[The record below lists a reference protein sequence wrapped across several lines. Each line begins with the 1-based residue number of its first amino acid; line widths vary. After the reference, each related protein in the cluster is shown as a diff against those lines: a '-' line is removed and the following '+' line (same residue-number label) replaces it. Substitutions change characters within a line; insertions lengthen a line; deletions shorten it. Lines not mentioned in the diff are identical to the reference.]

1 MKKFL
6 AFIFAFFAFLVYPA
20 HIKAA
25 SDLTYKSFDSHIT
38 INQDMSITV
47 QETVIV
53 DYLTYKHGIFRDIP
67 ERRIKVLSVKD
78 ENGQDYKYKVSGG
91 GVKEI
96 KIGDPDKTITGEHTY
111 IITYKLADAIKEF
124 SDHYELYWNVTGS
137 SWDGIIPSPE
147 VFIES
152 PYADITRIKCFAGV
166 VGTSYEDCSGST
178 SVSSAHFVSGIDT
191 GVGSDFTIVVGLAHD
206 NQFIMPTPTQ
216 RIINWFLDHWPYFA
230 AFLPLL
236 VPFYFW
242 IKKGRDERYVS
253 ENIYYEPSDTATRKV
268 GLFERKFIPLVYSP
282 IKGLTPAQV
291 GTIIDEKV
299 DIQDVVAEITELA
312 RLGYLKIKKIDKKWI
327 FGKVNYEFTNLK
339 KDSGRLA
346 DYQQIVLDGLFES
359 GDKVQLSD
367 LRNKF
372 YKNLKDFKDSL
383 YKNMASEGFFARNPE
398 SVRSIWLVIWL
409 VLIGIGF
416 FCVSWFAD
424 AYGDSVPVLLLI
436 LSSVFGFLFVRSMPR
451 RTPKG
456 YALYR
461 QIKGLKWYIEKGHW
475 KQEIAEKRLFVDEI
489 LPLAVSLGVV
499 SQLAHDMQVLKMVPP
514 SYISGSSMGTFS
526 SDLSS
531 FQSSTGKSLSS
542 SPSSSGSGF
551 SGGSSGGGGGGG
563 GGGGW

>member
-1 MKKFL
+1 MRKFL
-6 AFIFAFFAFLVYPA
+6 VFIAALAFFVIFSSG
-20 HIKAA
+20 IKAA
-25 SDLTYKSFDSHIT
+25 SDLDYKSFESEIT
-38 INQDMSITV
+38 INQDKSITV
-47 QETVIV
+47 QETVDV
-53 DYLTYKHGIFRDIP
+53 DYLVFKHGIFRDIP
-67 ERRIKVLSVKD
+67 ERRIRVLSVKD
-78 ENGQDYKYKVSGG
+78 QSGNDYKYKVSGG
-91 GVKEI
+91 AVKEI

-111 IITYKLADAIKEF
+111 VITYQLKDAVKEF
-124 SDHYELYWNVTGS
+124 PDHYELYWNVTGS
-137 SWDGIIPSPE
+137 EWDSTIPTPTAT
-147 VFIES
+147 VES
-152 PYADITRIKCFAGV
+152 PYAQITGIKCYAGI
-166 VGTSYEDCSGST
+166 VGTSYQDCSAST
-178 SVSSAHFVSGIDT
+178 SPSSAHFESGVDT
-191 GVGSDFTIVVGLAHD
+191 GVGSDFTIVVGLSHD
-206 NQFIMPTPTQ
+206 NQFTVPSTVE
-216 RIINWFLDHWPYFA
+216 RIVDWFMSHWPYFA
-230 AFLPLL
+230 SILPFF

-242 IKKGRDERYVS
+242 VKKGRDERYAS
-253 ENIYYEPSDTATRKV
+253 ENIYYEPTDTATRRV
-268 GLFERKFIPLVYSP
+268 GFFERKYIPLVYSP

-299 DIQDVVAEITELA
+299 DIQDVVSEITELA

-339 KDSGRLA
+339 KDSGNLA

-383 YKNMASEGFFARNPE
+383 YKNMASEGFFAANPE
-398 SVRSIWLVIWL
+398 SVRTTWLVVWI
-409 VLIGIGF
+409 VIIGIGF
-416 FCVSWFAD
+416 FCISWFAD

-461 QIKGLKWYIEKGHW
+461 QIRGLKWYIEKGHW

-499 SQLAHDMQVLKMVPP
+499 THLAHDMEVLKMVPP
-514 SYISGSSMGTFS
+514 SYIAGSSMGTFS